1 MKPPWMDDPPV
12 QALLAALTRGGIAAR
27 FVGGCVRDTVLGR
40 PVGEIDIAVDK
51 PPETVMRALE
61 AADLKVVPTGLKHGT
76 VTAIVKGK
84 PFELTTLRRDVE
96 TDGRRAVVAF
106 TDDWRIDAERRDFT
120 FNAMYAEPDG
130 TIWDPFDGRADLLAG
145 RVRFIGD
152 PDQRIAEDRLRVLRF
167 FRFHAW
173 FGKPPLDSAGFD
185 ACRRNAGALS
195 SLSAE
200 RVAKELL
207 RLLAAPAPTDALEA
221 MAEAGALDHWLPEY
235 AGAARLKALIARERE
250 DCARSA
256 APAGRNR
263 LAARDGG
270 RQAAETL
277 DPAIAAP
284 AVDAGTRGSRRSFKS
299 ARRALSTR
307 HQPLHRPR
315 AARGSGRLAR
325 RPRACADMDP
335 AGIADRRRRCA
346 GARPQT
352 RAPGGRAARGR
363 RALVDRRRFFRRPRR
378 LPGRAEAPCPH
389 GMIRPGLTFA
399 LWLAIVV
406 FVVLNDMVGDTWI
419 GLTLSVRAVEWYKA
433 LVPLPYVAMLAL
445 IHARRTAG
453 PRWFEA
459 ALLAA
464 LLWPSSTVIVDFL
477 YARFFYADDP
487 AAFLDRFAFWW
498 GAPYPLLVLGLF
510 AFPIVAGAALSRHPD
525 RRRA

>member
-1 MKPPWMDDPPV
+1 MKPAWMDDPPV
-12 QALLAALTRGGIAAR
+12 QALLAALASGGIAAR

-84 PFELTTLRRDVE
+84 PFELTTLRRDVL

-130 TIWDPFDGRADLLAG
+130 TIWDPFDGRADLFAG

-207 RLLAAPAPTDALEA
+207 RLLAAPAPTDALAA

-250 DCARSA
+250 A
-256 APAGRNR
+256 ALDALRR
-263 LAARDGG
+263 LAAIVSP
-270 RQAAETL
+270 
-277 DPAIAAP
+277 PATAVAKRLKLSTQQSLRLQLMLEPAAP
-284 AVDAGTRGSRRSFKS
+284 GDLSN
-299 ARRALSTR
+299 RRAALYRLGTSLFIDR
-307 HQPLHRPR
+307 VLLEGPDDWR
-315 AARGSGRLAR
+315 AALALARTWTPPELPIGGADALALGLKPGPKVGELLEAVERWWIAGDFSADRAACLAELKRLAR
-325 RPRACADMDP
+325 
-335 AGIADRRRRCA
+335 
-346 GARPQT
+346 
-352 RAPGGRAARGR
+352 
-363 RALVDRRRFFRRPRR
+363 
-378 LPGRAEAPCPH
+378 
-389 GMIRPGLTFA
+389 
-399 LWLAIVV
+399 
-406 FVVLNDMVGDTWI
+406 
-419 GLTLSVRAVEWYKA
+419 
-433 LVPLPYVAMLAL
+433 
-445 IHARRTAG
+445 TA
-453 PRWFEA
+453 
-459 ALLAA
+459 
-464 LLWPSSTVIVDFL
+464 
-477 YARFFYADDP
+477 
-487 AAFLDRFAFWW
+487 
-498 GAPYPLLVLGLF
+498 
-510 AFPIVAGAALSRHPD
+510 
-525 RRRA
+525 